1 MASIDTLPADQ
12 RAVLQLV
19 LQRHRNYD
27 DIAQL
32 LSIDRAAVRER
43 ALTALDALA
52 PGTRVAPERRA
63 LITDYLLGQLP
74 APVGAETREM
84 LARSPG
90 ERAWAR
96 VVASELA
103 PMAGGPLP
111 EIPTEA
117 AAESDEAPARDAEG
131 AATESPPAAAT
142 PAAAAMSPGPAAAA
156 APAPGAASTAAG
168 AESSGPSPPD
178 EPPGTPADQG
188 GKPAAGGRRSSRR
201 GGAVLLAGG
210 AIVVVGAI
218 VAVILILTGGSSSKH
233 SSTAAAAPASTS
245 AAAST
250 QTSTAASATPR
261 PVAQVNL
268 TSPAAGSK
276 TRGAAVIVKQ
286 GSNAAIEI
294 IAESVPANTTHDAYA
309 VWLYNSGSDNR
320 LLGFVNPGIKKDGV
334 LRTLGALP
342 ANASHFKQLL
352 VTRETQAKPR
362 GPGSVVLHGAFNLP
376 AS

>member
-12 RAVLQLV
+12 HAVLQLV

-43 ALTALDALA
+43 ALAALDALA

-74 APVGAETREM
+74 APVAAETREM

-111 EIPTEA
+111 EIPA
-117 AAESDEAPARDAEG
+117 DAGAQGDEAPAREAEG
-131 AATESPPAAAT
+131 AATESAPAAAVT
-142 PAAAAMSPGPAAAA
+142 PAAAAVAPAPAAAQA
-156 APAPGAASTAAG
+156 
-168 AESSGPSPPD
+168 SGPPPPG
-178 EPPGTPADQG
+178 EGQGTPADQG
-188 GKPAAGGRRSSRR
+188 GKPPAAGRRSSRR
-201 GGAVLLAGG
+201 GGAILLAGG
-210 AIVVVGAI
+210 GVVVVAAI
-218 VAVILILTGGSSSKH
+218 VAVILTGGSSSKH
-233 SSTAAAAPASTS
+233 SSTAASNPATTS

-250 QTSTAASATPR
+250 QTNTAASATPR

-294 IAESVPANTTHDAYA
+294 IAEAVPANTTHDAYA

-362 GPGSVVLHGAFNLP
+362 APGSVVLHGAFNLP

>member
-12 RAVLQLV
+12 HAVLQLV

-43 ALTALDALA
+43 ALAALDALA

-63 LITDYLLGQLP
+63 LITDYLLAQLP
-74 APVGAETREM
+74 APVAAETRQM

-103 PMAGGPLP
+103 PMAGGSLP
-111 EIPTEA
+111 EIPA
-117 AAESDEAPARDAEG
+117 DAGVLGDEPLAREAEG
-131 AATESPPAAAT
+131 AATESPRAAAVAPAAAAVAPGPAAAVTPAPGGAT
-142 PAAAAMSPGPAAAA
+142 PAAA
-156 APAPGAASTAAG
+156 
-168 AESSGPSPPD
+168 ESSGPPPSE
-178 EPPGTPADQG
+178 EPAPDQG
-188 GKPAAGGRRSSRR
+188 GKPPAPGRRSSRR
-201 GGAVLLAGG
+201 GGAILLAGG
-210 AIVVVGAI
+210 AVVAVAAI
-218 VAVILILTGGSSSKH
+218 VAVILILSGGSTSKH
-233 SSTAAAAPASTS
+233 SSTAASNAATTS

-294 IAESVPANTTHDAYA
+294 IAEAVPANTTHDAYA

-362 GPGSVVLHGAFNLP
+362 APGSVVLHGAFNLP